1 MDSNHLAFEL
11 GRAGCQPGALE
22 DGLRRAEHYFLA
34 HTYSP
39 EAATTWCQAQRQEA
53 AHSLAL
59 VPPAACAEAPVW
71 TTLGLTK
78 EEFRRLPAPG
88 GAWPEGREHQ
98 PPPVHSRR
106 PQDAPLTAEEL
117 TTLEGLSWAERQ
129 TKGREMQQS
138 PEPR

>member
-39 EAATTWCQAQRQEA
+39 KRPRPGARRRGRRRAYSGSSRRGR
-53 AHSLAL
+53 L
-59 VPPAACAEAPVW
+59 AEAPVW

-78 EEFRRLPAPG
+78 EEFQTPTRPSGAWPG
-88 GAWPEGREHQ
+88 GAEHQ

-106 PQDAPLTAEEL
+106 PQDAPLI
-117 TTLEGLSWAERQ
+117 R
-129 TKGREMQQS
+129 
-138 PEPR
+138 